1 MVSNFCYNDDQGV
14 LMKSAIL
21 PLLLFSLLH
30 ATEITMPKQQKFYI
44 SGIEFDTKIYCAEFS
59 KVIEEQAQ
67 KIKSLQKEIS
77 FLRQEQQ
84 KQLQK
89 KLEKEHQDALKDT
102 EKASSVSTP
111 TKSKIIISDKPI

>member
-1 MVSNFCYNDDQGV
+1 
-14 LMKSAIL
+14 MKSAIL

-67 KIKSLQKEIS
+67 KINALEAEVAQLRREEQKHLS
-77 FLRQEQQ
+77 QTL
-84 KQLQK
+84 K
-89 KLEKEHQDALKDT
+89 KEHHEALKEAERNKRIT
-102 EKASSVSTP
+102 E
-111 TKSKIIISDKPI
+111 TKSKIIISDEPIQ